1 MKEKLSETWIKASIT
16 GTMWAASEIV
26 LGSFLHNLRVP
37 FSGNI
42 LTAIGIVILVSV
54 GHIWR
59 DRGIFWRAGL
69 ICALMKTMSPS
80 AVIFG
85 PMIAIIAES
94 LLLELPLRLFGRS
107 APAYLLGAMLAMSW
121 NLFQKIANYIIIYG
135 SNIIEVY
142 NNLLRWAQRQL
153 DIQTDIVWL
162 PIIFLLVIFAFFGLV
177 AGMTGIMVGRKM
189 LRQPDPG
196 FSSPANESVSD
207 ISRKADGGFSY
218 SLAWLFFDILLMIFA
233 FLMIYHTPWYV
244 WTLVISGMIV
254 VWSLRYKR
262 AVRQLSRPK
271 FWLFFV
277 FVTLITAFAF
287 TVARG
292 GDISWQQG
300 LLIGIQMN
308 FRAAVI
314 VVGFASLGTE
324 LYNPVIRE
332 FFQKTAFK
340 NVPLA
345 LELSVESLPLFISSV
360 PDLKSLVRKPVSI
373 FYNVISQADQRLSEI
388 RDTKAEKRKIF
399 IVCGPRGKGKTTF
412 LRKIIEQLREKNLSV
427 SGIIAEVLTDGPVLK
442 GYDIVN
448 LETGER
454 HAFLRNEDKYGYDR
468 IGRFYI
474 CPGGLEEGKTLFA
487 GLITAVTDI
496 VVIDEIGHLELR
508 GGGWHDSLTDLLGK
522 SGHNIL
528 MTVRREYVEKI
539 RNKWNLE
546 DVIVFDVRKSDPRK
560 TVHTIIKNIM
570 RDSPQ
575 QFTPSGM
582 TDT

>member
-1 MKEKLSETWIKASIT
+1 MKAGLSETWIKASIT

-94 LLLELPLRLFGRS
+94 LLLELPLRLLGRS
-107 APAYLLGAMLAMSW
+107 VPAYLLGAMLAMSW
-121 NLFQKIANYIIIYG
+121 NLFQKIANFIIIYG

-142 NNLLRWAQRQL
+142 NNLLRWTQKQL
-153 DIQTDIVWL
+153 NIHSDIVWL
-162 PIIFLLVIFAFFGLV
+162 PIIFLFVIFAIFGLI

-189 LRQPDPG
+189 LRQPDSDSG
-196 FSSPANESVSD
+196 SSVNDSVAG
-207 ISRKADGGFSY
+207 ISPKGEGEFSY
-218 SLAWLFFDILLMIFA
+218 SLAWLFFDMLLMIFA
-233 FLMIYHTPWYV
+233 FLIIYHTPWYV
-244 WTLVISGMIV
+244 WTLVISGMV
-254 VWSLRYKR
+254 AVWSVRYKR

-287 TVARG
+287 TVAKG
-292 GDISWQQG
+292 SDISWQQG
-300 LLIGIQMN
+300 LITGIQMN
-308 FRAAVI
+308 FRAVVI

-324 LYNPVIRE
+324 LYNPAIRE
-332 FFQKTAFK
+332 FFQKTALK

-360 PDLKSLVRKPVSI
+360 PDLKSLIKKPVSI
-373 FYNVISQADQRLSEI
+373 FYNVISQADRRLSEI
-388 RDTKAEKRKIF
+388 RNEKPERKKIF
-399 IVCGPRGKGKTTF
+399 IVCGPRGRGKTTF
-412 LRKIIEQLREKNLSV
+412 VRKVIDLLREKNLSV
-427 SGIIAEVLTDGPVLK
+427 SGILAEALMDGPASK

-454 HAFLRNEDKYGYDR
+454 QAFLRSEDKCGNGR
-468 IGRFYI
+468 IGRFYVY
-474 CPGGLEEGKTLFA
+474 PKGLEGGKTLFA
-487 GLITAVTDI
+487 GLISARTDL
-496 VVIDEIGHLELR
+496 VVIDEVGRLELR
-508 GGGWHDSLTDLLGK
+508 GGGWHDSLTNLLGK
-522 SGHNIL
+522 SEHNIL
-528 MTVRREYVEKI
+528 ITVRRELVERVI
-539 RNKWNLE
+539 NKWNLE
-546 DVIVFDVRKSDPRK
+546 GVIVFDVRKSDPRK
-560 TVHTIIKNIM
+560 AVVTIIKNIIP
-570 RDSPQ
+570 DS
-575 QFTPSGM
+575 TE
-582 TDT
+582 